1 MSNFDIYRKI
11 FTFLI
16 MRFFNDAIGFVLFI
30 FCGVLGFYISGNH
43 IYGAGLGS
51 LLGLILLVIFAKYF
65 NYIFKAGQITITMHG
80 VSENK
85 LPKYVTSYG
94 LKMAKKR
101 FPTAQSYFN
110 TVGII
115 KNVFSEI
122 GSNLNKLPDSNKEKN
137 KLTGI
142 VDTIVAYLRSCCLGW
157 VMYQDKQSIT
167 KSICE
172 GAEIFYKNG
181 YDLLKNLGKLFGV
194 GTLSFLTIGSSLS
207 LWYYYLLYQFPH
219 AVNYILDIMI
229 NFIPELSE
237 INSLQVGIIIVA
249 VFLAIVSWIILHNCF
264 IRPYI
269 LINILRDYMH
279 DGMLNMP
286 TERDLKVMDNKFSHF
301 KKLHLE
307 LKKD

>member
-30 FCGVLGFYISGNH
+30 FCGVWGYYISGNH

-51 LLGLILLVIFAKYF
+51 LLGLILLLIFAKYL
-65 NYIFKAGQITITMHG
+65 NYIYKAGQIAITMHG

-85 LPKYVTSYG
+85 LPKYVTGYG

-101 FPTAQSYFN
+101 FPTSNSYFTTVN
-110 TVGII
+110 TI
-115 KNVFSEI
+115 KSVFSEI
-122 GSNLNKLPDSNKEKN
+122 GSNLNKVPGSDDEEH

-157 VMYQDKQSIT
+157 VMYQDKQSIN

-181 YDLLKNLGKLFGV
+181 YDLLKNLVKLFWV
-194 GTLSFLTIGSSLS
+194 GTLSLITIGGSLG
-207 LWYYYLLYQFPH
+207 LWYYYLLEKFPR
-219 AVNYILDIMI
+219 AVNYVLDIMI

-237 INSLQVGIIIVA
+237 ISSMKIGISIVA
-249 VFLAIVSWIILHNCF
+249 VFFAIISWIILHNCF
-264 IRPYI
+264 VRPYI
-269 LINILRDYMH
+269 LINVLRNYMH

-286 TERDLKVMDNKFSHF
+286 NEHDLNIMDNQFSHF
-301 KKLHLE
+301 KKLHSQ